1 MNKILNPFE
10 YLSIG
15 KALVWGIIGA
25 LLAIA
30 LVVLTRLPLDGDASQ
45 IVWIF
50 STNLLLWF
58 PLATLLYLAALV
70 FSPSRIRALDI
81 YATNLFALLPAI
93 VFFGVS
99 NVISFGLNQ
108 FGIEPRSVA
117 EVMIHATYYL
127 LVILLSVSMVWS
139 MVWGCIAYSVSA
151 NIKGWS
157 GVAIFVVCYIF
168 VSVINQLLVEYL

>member
-15 KALVWGIIGA
+15 KALTWGIIGA
-25 LLAIA
+25 LLAIGM
-30 LVVLTRLPLDGDASQ
+30 VVLTRLPLDADGSQ

-93 VFFGVS
+93 VFFGIS
-99 NVISFGLNQ
+99 NAISFGLNQ
-108 FGIEPRSVA
+108 FAIEPRSVA
-117 EVMIHATYYL
+117 EVMTHATYYL
-127 LVILLSVSMVWS
+127 LVIILSVTMVWS

-157 GVAIFVVCYIF
+157 GVVIFVVCYIF